1 MLAQIITVEA
11 EAVVTRNG
19 QPVSPDEAPEEGEQK

>member
-1 MLAQIITVEA
+1 MFASAIQIEA

-19 QPVSPDEAPEEGEQK
+19 QPVPENDETPEEGER